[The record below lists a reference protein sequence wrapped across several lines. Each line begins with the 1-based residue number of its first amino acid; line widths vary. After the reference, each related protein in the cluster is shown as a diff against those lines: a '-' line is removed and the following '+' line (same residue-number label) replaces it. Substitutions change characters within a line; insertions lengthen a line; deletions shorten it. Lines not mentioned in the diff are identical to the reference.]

1 MSWLVRTDE
10 FMSLSCSHCD
20 LIVWVQ
26 VFNYKFDHCLSMKKY
41 EGAGGE
47 DFMREIQKI
56 ESRNRVSAMNLYD
69 AVLSIRTG
77 SRPKELA
84 TGQTLAV
91 YFRLTLP

>member
-1 MSWLVRTDE
+1 
-10 FMSLSCSHCD
+10 
-20 LIVWVQ
+20 
-26 VFNYKFDHCLSMKKY
+26 MKKY

-77 SRPKELA
+77 TCS
-84 TGQTLAV
+84 
-91 YFRLTLP
+91 

>member
-26 VFNYKFDHCLSMKKY
+26 VFNYKFGHCLSMKKY

-77 SRPKELA
+77 S
-84 TGQTLAV
+84 
-91 YFRLTLP
+91 